1 MAYGDF
7 KDLPRLALIKYY
19 VVKHLILLK
28 KTKYDGYQ
36 GGLASVLNFLI
47 KKASGSGVISKIMP
61 NQQLSEELHKPI
73 IRKFEKKINKSLLIF

>member
-47 KKASGSGVISKIMP
+47 KSPLVVVLKVKLCQTNNYQKNYT
-61 NQQLSEELHKPI
+61 NQLLENL
-73 IRKFEKKINKSLLIF
+73 KKINKSVLIF

>member
-47 KKASGSGVISKIMP
+47 KKASGSGVISEIMP

-73 IRKFEKKINKSLLIF
+73 IRKFEKK